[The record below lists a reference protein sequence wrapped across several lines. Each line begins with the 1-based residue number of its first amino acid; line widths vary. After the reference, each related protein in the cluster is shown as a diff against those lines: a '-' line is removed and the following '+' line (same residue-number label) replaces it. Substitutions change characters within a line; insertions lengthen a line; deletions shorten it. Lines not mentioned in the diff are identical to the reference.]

1 MQFHLH
7 SLGIP
12 APRPAPASARPVAT
26 SFLVALPAIAT
37 DMDNSSAFMPVAVAA
52 VVVVVAVA
60 VAAAASAVLVS
71 TLDLHKARSTAQ
83 DVVSDKPNLFC
94 LFEETTED
102 VEASRHRGCCYCH
115 QSSRGSS
122 ALAPYVTATRV
133 YVCVCF
139 CTWLMPKLSWAA
151 DSAHSSSSAAI
162 IAAACDI
169 LGICHC
175 IFRHCHLYAG
185 KLSFYSPVSRVEKL
199 VFLCR

>member
-12 APRPAPASARPVAT
+12 APRPAPASARPVST

-60 VAAAASAVLVS
+60 VAAAASAVSAVLVS

-102 VEASRHRGCCYCH
+102 VEASRLLLLPSELKGLFCV
-115 QSSRGSS
+115 G
-122 ALAPYVTATRV
+122 ALCNCDS
-133 YVCVCF
+133 CVCM
-139 CTWLMPKLSWAA
+139 C
-151 DSAHSSSSAAI
+151 
-162 IAAACDI
+162 
-169 LGICHC
+169 
-175 IFRHCHLYAG
+175 
-185 KLSFYSPVSRVEKL
+185 
-199 VFLCR
+199 VFLYWAYAETQLGRRFGTFIFISGHYSRSLRYSRHLSLHFPPLSSIRWKT